1 MKKIIILLLI
11 LFITGC
17 YDYQE
22 INNTAIVT
30 GIGLDYIDDNY
41 YITYEILNIKSSNE
55 EQNNDE
61 KKYIINAYGSS
72 ITDAIIQAENKIA
85 KKTTY
90 SHLEIL
96 LISNNVARNGIS
108 SIKDYFIRNSR
119 FTNSF
124 YIISSFSDS
133 PNDILSF
140 KSINNP
146 ISSTAITDLLKTT
159 NSTISLNNK
168 DSFDYQIARIKDNID
183 IVIPNVKLEKEI
195 DLDGMLVFKNNE
207 YNYKLDTYETQIYGL
222 LTNKIKNNLIVNDQ
236 GSIEIDMTNINYSYD
251 DVIKIDINMEAKIKE
266 INNNDFD
273 LKDNKYLNELEES
286 FKKDIKNRINHFI
299 KRSINN
305 DSDILDFK
313 SIIFRKTKDNS
324 INWHQDY
331 IVNIYLHINRSG
343 ALFEVL
349 S

>member
-1 MKKIIILLLI
+1 MKKIIILLLS

-30 GIGLDYIDDNY
+30 GIGLDYKDDEY
-41 YITYEILNIKSSNE
+41 EITYEILNIKSSNE
-55 EQNNDE
+55 EQNNND
-61 KKYIINAYGSS
+61 KKYIINANGIS
-72 ITDAIIQAENKIA
+72 ITDAIINAENKIA

-96 LISNNVARNGIS
+96 LISNTIARNGINN
-108 SIKDYFIRNSR
+108 IKDYFLRNSR

-124 YIISSFSDS
+124 YIIGSLSNS
-133 PNDILSF
+133 PYEILSY

-146 ISSTAITDLLKTT
+146 ISSTTIIDLLKTT

-168 DSFDYQIARIKDNID
+168 DSFDYQIARINNNID
-183 IVIPNVKLEKEI
+183 IVIPNIKLDNEI
-195 DLDGMLVFKNNE
+195 SLDGMLVFKNNE

-222 LTNKIKNNLIVNDQ
+222 LTNKIKNNLIINDK
-236 GSIEIDMTNINYSYD
+236 GSIEIDMTNIKYSFD
-251 DVIKIDINMEAKIKE
+251 NKINIDIKMEAKIKE
-266 INNNDFD
+266 INDNNFN
-273 LKDNKYLNELEES
+273 LKDNKYLNGLEES
-286 FKKDIKNRINHFI
+286 FKYSIKTRINNFI
-299 KRSINN
+299 KRCIKN

-313 SIIFRKTKDNS
+313 GIIYRKTKNNNID
-324 INWHQDY
+324 WHQDY
-331 IVNIYLHINRSG
+331 HINIELHINRSG